1 MQLEQKEYEEK
12 RRVKR
17 YNERKKR
24 EAFRS
29 LLIDYENSNTL
40 IYKTKWKNF
49 VQIIKDDPRFLDMVN
64 LKIKFKNKII
74 INFLIKTKK

>member
-29 LLIDYENSNTL
+29 LLINYENYNTL
-40 IYKTKWKNF
+40 IYKTKWKKF
-49 VQIIKDDPRFLDMVN
+49 VQVIKDDPRFLEMV
-64 LKIKFKNKII
+64 II
-74 INFLIKTKK
+74 

>member
-12 RRVKR
+12 RRIKR

-29 LLIDYENSNTL
+29 LLINYENYNTL

-49 VQIIKDDPRFLDMVN
+49 VQVIKDDPRFLEMV
-64 LKIKFKNKII
+64 ID
-74 INFLIKTKK
+74 LIKNLT